1 MVVYFLNSEQ
11 KSRLSIFTRKAAIL
25 LLIGLG
31 YYLFVKLTGWGIPCP
46 FYLLT
51 EKYCPGCGISRM
63 CMALLEMNL
72 QKAFHYNALVLL
84 MLPFAAIFGI
94 RRLVL
99 YIRNGDTQPDRIEQV
114 FLIIAAVLVFAFWIL
129 RNLPNSPF
137 PAI

>member
-1 MVVYFLNSEQ
+1 
-11 KSRLSIFTRKAAIL
+11 
-25 LLIGLG
+25 
-31 YYLFVKLTGWGIPCP
+31 
-46 FYLLT
+46 
-51 EKYCPGCGISRM
+51 
-63 CMALLEMNL
+63 
-72 QKAFHYNALVLL
+72 